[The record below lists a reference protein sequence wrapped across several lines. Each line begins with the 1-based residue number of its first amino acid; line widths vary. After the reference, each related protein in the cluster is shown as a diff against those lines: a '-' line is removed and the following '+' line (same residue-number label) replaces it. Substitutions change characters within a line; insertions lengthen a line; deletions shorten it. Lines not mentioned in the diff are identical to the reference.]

1 MSDIT
6 TALDEGAGRTIAS
19 TLETTLRRDIIAGL
33 LEPGTKL
40 RVRELGERYE
50 VGAIPLREALSRLSA
65 SGFVVAIDQKGFRV
79 ADVSL
84 DELEDITQTRQD
96 IERLAITRAIRR
108 RDARWEGELLA
119 AHHRLKRVPVYD
131 EAHPDRLNPAWEL
144 AHNHFHET
152 LIAGCHSAWM
162 TQFATMLR
170 DQTARYR
177 YLSATAPHGPERNV
191 ANEHD
196 AIVEAV
202 LSHDVELAGTLL
214 TEHFGVTAQLVAEAL
229 KAHLEKHI

>member
-1 MSDIT
+1 MSDA
-6 TALDEGAGRTIAS
+6 TAVLDDGSGRTIAS
-19 TLETTLRRDIIAGL
+19 ALETTLRRDIIAGL
-33 LEPGTKL
+33 LEPGSKL
-40 RVRELGERYE
+40 RVRELGERYD

-79 ADVSL
+79 AEVSL

-119 AHHRLKRVPVYD
+119 AHHRLQRLPVYD
-131 EAHPDRLNPAWEL
+131 PAHPERLNPEWEI
-144 AHNHFHET
+144 AHNRFHET
-152 LIAGCHSAWM
+152 LIAGCQSPWL

-177 YLSATAPHGPERNV
+177 HLSATAPHGHDRNV
-191 ANEHD
+191 ANEHE

-202 LSHDVELAGTLL
+202 LSHDVELAGSLL
-214 TEHFGVTAQLVAEAL
+214 ADHFGTTARLVAEAL
-229 KAHLEKHI
+229 HAPAIKNI

>member
-1 MSDIT
+1 MSDGAI
-6 TALDEGAGRTIAS
+6 ALDDGTGRTMAS
-19 TLETTLRRDIIAGL
+19 TLESALRRDIIAGL

-40 RVRELGERYE
+40 RVRELGERYD

-79 ADVSL
+79 AGVSL

-119 AHHRLKRVPVYD
+119 AHHLLKRLPVYD
-131 EAHPDRLNPAWEL
+131 AAHPDRLNPEWEI
-144 AHNHFHET
+144 AHNRFHET
-152 LIAGCHSAWM
+152 LIAGCNSAWM

-177 YLSATAPHGPERNV
+177 YLSATAPHGHDRNV
-191 ANEHD
+191 ADEHD

-202 LSHDVELAGTLL
+202 LSHDVELGGTLL
-214 TEHFGVTAQLVAEAL
+214 TEHFGATARLVAEAL
-229 KAHLEKHI
+229 RAHPKKHI